1 MKMMGIYT
9 FVVILI
15 AVTKIN
21 SQGVSAPA
29 PAAFAPQAPSPPGD
43 CGYSRLSNLVRDE
56 GSNIQSYNQHD
67 YETCKSYC
75 SSNSDCKSF
84 SYCEFGNPN
93 CHLKRKVIY
102 GGEALK
108 NKATCSTS
116 YPKTCESQERTTC
129 KKRKQSCGYAGNG
142 EFYGSCCNNMECKSN
157 SNGAVG
163 GVAKCS
169 RGRERC
175 KKNGQS
181 CGSVGNGENY
191 GNCCNNMK
199 CEYNNRPGGVGKC
212 QVPPPCVDDN
222 NWNDMRHGGNG
233 NESCKDFRNNN
244 KNWCNLK
251 STTGNPKWS
260 AYSAE
265 ARRACPKACGVC

>member
-1 MKMMGIYT
+1 MGIYT

-29 PAAFAPQAPSPPGD
+29 PAAFAPQAPSPPGG
-43 CGYSRLSNLVRDE
+43 CGYYTKLSKLVRDE
-56 GSNIQSYNQHD
+56 GSNIQSYTVD
-67 YETCKSYC
+67 YETCKNYC
-75 SSNSDCKSF
+75 RSNSDCKSF
-84 SYCEFGNPN
+84 SYCTASSGFN
-93 CHLKRKVIY
+93 CHLKRKIIY
-102 GGEALK
+102 GSEELQ
-108 NKATCSTS
+108 NKYSCTTS
-116 YPKTCESQERTTC
+116 YPNSCEERNAC

-142 EFYGSCCNNMECKSN
+142 ENYGSCCNNMECKN
-157 SNGAVG
+157 DGVPGRVG
-163 GVAKCS
+163 KCS
-169 RGRERC
+169 RGRQAC

-181 CGSVGNGENY
+181 CGSAGNGENY